1 MRSKGKTIKF
11 TVEVKDI
18 NRRKRTDTTRFSVF
32 AKDLQGA
39 WKKALRLVD
48 NENIIRIY

>member
-11 TVEVKDI
+11 TVEIKDI
-18 NRRKRTDTTRFSVF
+18 NRKKKTGSSRFSMF